1 MLKLSKLFT
10 GKLSVKISLK
20 VVSLVALLLAAALFT
35 MLHFSRKTLKQE
47 AMLKAEKTLEST
59 VEHIDNVLL
68 SVEQSAGNMYFNMYR
83 HLNDP
88 EMMYMYSRSLV
99 ESNPYVSGCAI
110 AFEPYYYKERGE
122 LFMAYY
128 HRSETGAAIVRAE
141 TFGDTPYNQQN
152 WYTEPMKNG
161 TPHWTDPLDD
171 LDANSETII
180 TYCLP
185 IYDSKGK
192 RIGVLGVD
200 VTLSVLSKIALSA
213 KPSEHSYSVLL
224 ASDGSYLVHP
234 DSSKLK
240 DETIYTQ
247 LEHGAD
253 PSIKEAADAMMAGE
267 KGFKRIEM
275 DGKGYYVFYE
285 PFMRQKIQSR
295 YMEKMA
301 WSVGIVY
308 PVDDIFGDYD
318 SLLIYVMS
326 IAVFGILLLALLCQF
341 FIHRRLLPLVFL
353 TKSAH
358 RIASGHYDE
367 PIPDSHQH
375 DEIGQLQNNFQQMQ
389 QALAKHVNELEKL
402 DKELQG
408 QGERLQVA
416 YHQAQAADRLRTSF
430 LHNMTNQMLIPVQII
445 SDRVNKLL
453 HLQTSDSN
461 DVDNMADDIQKQGE
475 IITELLNHLLE
486 LSREATGKEEKDG

>member
-1 MLKLSKLFT
+1 MSRLSKLFT
-10 GKLSVKISLK
+10 SKLSVKISLK
-20 VVSLVALLLAAALFT
+20 VVLLVAVLLAAALFT
-35 MLHFSRKTLKQE
+35 MLYYSRKTVRKE
-47 AMLKAEKTLEST
+47 AMLKAEQTLENT

-68 SVEQSAGNMYFNMYR
+68 SVEQSAGNVYFNMCR
-83 HLNDP
+83 HLDNP
-88 EMMYMYSRSLV
+88 EMMYVYSRRLV
-99 ESNPYVSGCAI
+99 ESNPYIAGCAI

-122 LFMAYY
+122 LFMPYY
-128 HRSETGAAIVRAE
+128 HRTETGSEIIRAE
-141 TFGDTPYNQQN
+141 SFGSTPYNQQL
-152 WYTEPMKNG
+152 WYMEPMKKG
-161 TPHWTDPLDD
+161 TPLWTNPLED

-180 TYCLP
+180 TFCLP
-185 IYDSKGK
+185 ISDSKGQ
-192 RIGVLGVD
+192 RVGVMGVD
-200 VTLSVLSKIALSA
+200 VTINMLSRIVQSA

-224 ASDGSYLVHP
+224 GSDGSYLVRS
-234 DSSKLK
+234 DGSKLQ
-240 DETIYTQ
+240 DETISTQ

-253 PSIKEAADAMMAGE
+253 PSVKETVDAMMAGE
-267 KGFKRIEM
+267 NGYKRIKM
-275 DGKGYYVFYE
+275 YGKGYYVFYK
-285 PFMRQKIQSR
+285 PFKRNMVQGR
-295 YMEKMA
+295 YLENLG

-308 PVDDIFGDYD
+308 PEDDIFGDYD
-318 SLLIYVMS
+318 RLLIYVML

-358 RIASGHYDE
+358 RIANGHYDE

-430 LHNMTNQMLIPVQII
+430 LHNMTNQMLTPVQII

-453 HLQTSDSN
+453 HLQTLHSN
-461 DVDNMADDIQKQGE
+461 DIDHMADDIQKQGE
-475 IITELLNHLLE
+475 VITELLNYLLE
-486 LSREATGKEEKDG
+486 LSKDATGKEGQDG